1 MRLLFVEDDPRI
13 AEPTLSA
20 LREAGYAVTWAQ
32 AGDEGLEAAML
43 GEFPLIVLD
52 VMLPGLGG
60 FEVARQLR
68 AAGVDSP
75 ILFLT
80 ARGEVSDRVEGL
92 DLGGDAYMVKP
103 FAMPELLAN
112 LRALARRE
120 RGQSAPRSSFA
131 AGRGGLDTVA
141 RTVTWDGQEVA
152 VTGREYDLL
161 SVLALAPERWLTR
174 EELLDRV
181 WGPEFEGEARIVDV
195 YVRYLR
201 RKLAP
206 EAISSERGRGYRVE
220 K

>member
-1 MRLLFVEDDPRI
+1 MRLLLVEDDPRI
-13 AEPTLSA
+13 AEPTLGA

-32 AGDEGLEAAML
+32 TGPEGLEAAML
-43 GEFPLIVLD
+43 GEYPLIILD
-52 VMLPGLGG
+52 VMLPGLDG
-60 FEVARQLR
+60 FEIARELR
-68 AAGVDSP
+68 GGGVDSA

-80 ARGEVSDRVEGL
+80 ARGEVADRVEGL

-112 LRALARRE
+112 LRALSRRE
-120 RGQSAPRSSFA
+120 RGQAVPRVAFGG
-131 AGRGGLDTVA
+131 GRGAVDTVA

-152 VTGREYDLL
+152 VTGREYNLL
-161 SVLALAPERWLTR
+161 EALALAPERWFTR

-181 WGPEFEGEARIVDV
+181 WGPEFDGEARIVDV

-206 EAISSERGRGYRVE
+206 EAVTSERGRGYRVE